1 MFGNFKSAGLTAV
14 VVLLGSGVLLS
25 QAPKSQ
31 QAPAGQPSPAAK
43 PASASKSASPS
54 SSSAAA
60 KGTTAARACI
70 GCELPVVLRENV
82 VAGKTP
88 VGTKVEARLVMA
100 TMTRGG
106 VIPRDTLISGEVI
119 ESVAKSGNSPSR
131 LAIRM
136 DEAQWKN
143 GSASF
148 RFFLTA
154 WFYPQVMMP
163 PQNLTYGPPSPSKN
177 PGGTDYTEP
186 ANPMSGQKWPPQ
198 HDTDNGMNTAA
209 PASMISKERVLM
221 KNVESERDSDGSV
234 VLVSSHSNIKL
245 NKTTTYV
252 LSVNGLLAG
261 K

>member
-1 MFGNFKSAGLTAV
+1 MLRNFKFVGLAAV
-14 VVLLGSGVLLS
+14 AVLLSSVVLLG
-25 QAPKSQ
+25 QAAKSQ
-31 QAPAGQPSPAAK
+31 QVSAAEPA
-43 PASASKSASPS
+43 S
-54 SSSAAA
+54 SSSVAA
-60 KGTTAARACI
+60 KGTSVARTCI

-88 VGTKVEARLVMA
+88 VGTRVEARLVMA

-119 ESVAKSGNSPSR
+119 ESVGKSDNSPSR

-136 DEAQWKN
+136 DSAQWKN

-148 RFFLTA
+148 QFYLTA
-154 WFYPQVMMP
+154 WFYPPVLMP
-163 PQNLTYGPPSPSKN
+163 PQNLTYGAPSPSKN

-198 HDTDNGMNTAA
+198 HNTDNGMNAAA
-209 PASMISKERVLM
+209 PASLISKERVEM
-221 KNVESERDSDGSV
+221 KNVEWARGSDGSII
-234 VLVSSHSNIKL
+234 LVSSHSNIKL

-252 LSVNGLLAG
+252 VATNTLPAG

>member
-1 MFGNFKSAGLTAV
+1 MFHNSKFAGLTAFAI
-14 VVLLGSGVLLS
+14 LLNSLALFGQS
-25 QAPKSQ
+25 PKTQ
-31 QAPAGQPSPAAK
+31 QETRGG
-43 PASASKSASPS
+43 PASASTSTSASPS
-54 SSSAAA
+54 ANA
-60 KGTTAARACI
+60 KGMSTARACI

-106 VIPRDTLISGEVI
+106 VIPRDTLISGEVV

-136 DEAQWKN
+136 DSAEWKN
-143 GSASF
+143 GSMSF

-154 WFYPQVMMP
+154 WFYPPVLMP
-163 PQNLTYGPPSPSKN
+163 PQNLSYGPPSPSKN

-198 HDTDNGMNTAA
+198 HDDDNGMNAAA

-221 KNVESERDSDGSV
+221 KNVESTRGPDGSV

-245 NKTTTYV
+245 NKSTTYV
-252 LSVNGLLAG
+252 LGVNNLFAG

>member
-1 MFGNFKSAGLTAV
+1 MFRNFKFAGSAC
-14 VVLLGSGVLLS
+14 VVLLGSIALLG
-25 QAPKSQ
+25 QAPKTQ
-31 QAPAGQPSPAAK
+31 QVPGAEPAL
-43 PASASKSASPS
+43 ASGPRS
-54 SSSAAA
+54 SRGKVTS
-60 KGTTAARACI
+60 AARACI

-106 VIPRDTLISGEVI
+106 VIPRDTVISGEVI
-119 ESVAKSGNSPSR
+119 ESAAKSGTSPSR
-131 LAIRM
+131 LGIRM
-136 DEAQWKN
+136 DSAEWKN
-143 GSASF
+143 GSMSF

-154 WFYPQVMMP
+154 WFYPPVLMP
-163 PQNLTYGPPSPSKN
+163 PQNLSYGSPSLSKN

-198 HDTDNGMNTAA
+198 HDEDNGMNAAA
-209 PASMISKERVLM
+209 PASIISKERVLM
-221 KNVESERDSDGSV
+221 KNVESTHGQDGSV

-245 NKTTTYV
+245 NKSTTYV
-252 LSVNGLLAG
+252 LAVNELLPG